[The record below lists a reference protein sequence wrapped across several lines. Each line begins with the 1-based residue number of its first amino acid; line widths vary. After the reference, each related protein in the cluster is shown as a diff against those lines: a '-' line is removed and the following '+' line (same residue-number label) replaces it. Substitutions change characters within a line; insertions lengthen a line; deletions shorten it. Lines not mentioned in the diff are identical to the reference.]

1 MPSSESFVCFARIKV
16 DYIFCIFKKS
26 VVYISMTLNIYV
38 YIFLYVIGIY
48 IYIYEL
54 QDKSDYYN
62 VQYIS

>member
-16 DYIFCIFKKS
+16 DYIFVYFKNQL
-26 VVYISMTLNIYV
+26 YISMTLNIYV

-62 VQYIS
+62 V